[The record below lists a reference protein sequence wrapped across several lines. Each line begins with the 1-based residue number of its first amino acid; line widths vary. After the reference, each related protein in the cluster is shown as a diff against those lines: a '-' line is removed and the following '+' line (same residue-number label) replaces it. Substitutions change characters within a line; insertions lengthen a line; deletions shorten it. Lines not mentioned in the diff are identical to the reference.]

1 MTEQG
6 PAPKGIGV
14 IGDVVIDVA
23 DLERGGTFW
32 SQILGVEVAFRHH
45 QFWWLGS
52 QNEGAPNIVL
62 QRTDED
68 KVGKNRVHLDVNVGG
83 GRQATDEERR
93 SRVGRAAARLVE
105 HGAAIVRDYDEHG
118 SHWIVMHDPEGNEFC
133 LQ

>member
-45 QFWWLGS
+45 QFWWLGR

-62 QRTDED
+62 QRTDEE
-68 KVGKNRVHLDVNVGG
+68 KVGKNRAHLDIRVEDLETALAKVEDLGG
-83 GRQATDEERR
+83 
-93 SRVGRAAARLVE
+93 SRLRHVIE
-105 HGAAIVRDYDEHG
+105 PDY
-118 SHWIVMHDPEGNEFC
+118 SLWVVADPDGNEFC
-133 LQ
+133 LIPPGKPS